1 MTKLCLAVIA
11 CVIGCSTVA
20 VAVEALEVACKDDY
34 LKYCTA
40 VRPGGGRVVACLS
53 KETITK
59 ACRESVVNWIAETKA
74 TAQYLARR
82 SN

>member
-53 KETITK
+53 
-59 ACRESVVNWIAETKA
+59 
-74 TAQYLARR
+74 
-82 SN
+82 